1 MKYKFKY
8 QEDLDLNI
16 VIGLG
21 KGLNET
27 CTIHQVQLSTRCK
40 EHTRHIHLSQPMKS
54 AWQNSYL
61 KLDTTNSSTTTLDK
75 ALAGKACIMKGVRA
89 PETFTGMRVSVSVM
103 LPSE

>member
-1 MKYKFKY
+1 
-8 QEDLDLNI
+8 
-16 VIGLG
+16 
-21 KGLNET
+21 
-27 CTIHQVQLSTRCK
+27 
-40 EHTRHIHLSQPMKS
+40 MKS